1 MVKYIQQ
8 EMNDLH
14 GDGKQRSYYKVPT
27 YSNISFNQLLDYM
40 ERNKGMTNRG
50 TVESVVVQLM
60 ESISDWLS
68 LGHTVTV
75 DHLGTFRM
83 SVGTA
88 KGKEVSS
95 LSDDEPHLNASS
107 LRVRSIRFKPA
118 KEFVDLLTDRTRFE
132 GDGLVRHLRIPAS
145 TLEER
150 LHLAL
155 DELTRQSFLT
165 VTDYMRLTH
174 VNRNRATR
182 ELRFFA
188 ADPDSGIT
196 TKGRGSHKVY
206 VKYREKGHPSPDAPL
221 SID

>member
-27 YSNISFNQLLDYM
+27 YSNISFSQLLDYM

-83 SVGTA
+83 SVGVV

-95 LSDDEPHLNASS
+95 LSDDEPHRNASS
-107 LRVRSIRFKPA
+107 LRVRSICFKPT

-132 GDGLVRHLRIPAS
+132 GDGLVRHLRTPAS

-182 ELRFFA
+182 ELRSFA

-196 TKGRGSHKVY
+196 TNGRGTHKVY
-206 VKYREKGHPSPDAPL
+206 VKK
-221 SID
+221 

>member
-14 GDGKQRSYYKVPT
+14 GDGKQRSYYRVPT
-27 YSNISFNQLLDYM
+27 YSNISFSQLLDYM

-83 SVGTA
+83 SVGTV
-88 KGKEVSS
+88 KGKKPSS
-95 LSDDEPHLNASS
+95 LSDDEPHLNATS
-107 LRVRSIRFKPA
+107 LSVRGVRFKPT
-118 KEFVDLLTDRTRFE
+118 KEFVDMLAEKTRFE
-132 GDGLVRHLRIPAS
+132 GDGLVRRIKEPAGSVEDRLR
-145 TLEER
+145 
-150 LHLAL
+150 LAL
-155 DELTRQSFLT
+155 DELSRQPFLT

-174 VNRNRATR
+174 VNRNRATT
-182 ELRFFA
+182 ELRSFA

-196 TKGRGSHKVY
+196 TRGRGCHKVY
-206 VKYREKGHPSPDAPL
+206 VAS
-221 SID
+221 